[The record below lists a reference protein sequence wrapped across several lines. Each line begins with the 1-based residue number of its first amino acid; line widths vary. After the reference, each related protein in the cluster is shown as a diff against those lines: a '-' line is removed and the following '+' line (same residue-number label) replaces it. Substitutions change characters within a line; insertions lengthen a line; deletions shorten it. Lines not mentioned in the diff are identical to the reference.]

1 MLQQKEKFNCGL
13 DSKDEVNY
21 DTEMYCEHILSIE
34 LKM

>member
-1 MLQQKEKFNCGL
+1 MLQQKENFNYRL

-21 DTEMYCEHILSIE
+21 NTEMYCEHILSIE